1 MATAETRNATGGL
14 PAASPANRA
23 GGPGVHSGAILPQAP
38 KTDKQAVIDRI
49 RAALPELLTA
59 DRWVCWRSIPNP
71 DPTKKPKKVPINPHD
86 GAWGSST
93 DSATWGTFTEAAG
106 WYLGHDEQGPG
117 FALGDGWAGID
128 MDDCV
133 DDGGNVSPEAWRI
146 IESFNSYTELS
157 PSETGVHI
165 LLHGTDRS
173 FQNKNMKGM
182 SQLEVYS
189 SGRYF
194 TVTGK
199 TLVPGSVAEAQDS
212 LDALWMAYAP
222 AYKRAKSNGVHPTPA
237 TWGSPDMTLV
247 DDALRH
253 IHPWGI
259 PYGEWV
265 DVLMGIHAEF
275 GAGGLPMAEAW
286 GQGADGEIAKKWS
299 GFKPSGNGT
308 GRVGLGT
315 VFALAKQFGWQR
327 PQAARPAGYQAPVI
341 GEPAPAGAQS
351 PEEKPKRRR
360 ITSDDLVDFL
370 RSNGFDFRLNLCD
383 DSIEVNRERI
393 TDVHT
398 AKMRCLLRDAGLG
411 KYLAAADDA
420 LVAYAASH
428 AYHPVRQYLDGLV
441 WDGFQHIGQLAGHV
455 RDVHGVFGLFLRSWL
470 IGAVNRVMTGGQN
483 AVFVLDG
490 LQGVGKS
497 QLARWLC
504 PLPGFFVDAPAA
516 PDDKD
521 ASLMA
526 MRTWIWELSEL
537 GATVRRA
544 DVESLKSFLSR
555 ETFTV
560 RPPFGHFEIKKPGLA
575 SFIGTVNESAG
586 IFSDPTGSRR
596 FWATTVT
603 AIDWTYS
610 THVDVNQVWAEA
622 VHAYRQ
628 GESWVLTPE
637 DAKNASAINEGYAV
651 PDAVELLLRKWFVLG
666 AADDN
671 WLSTADIL
679 TTLQDNGLGQNA
691 RANAMHLAAT
701 MKKLGL
707 RKGDFAKQ
715 RGYYGVLRSVL
726 PVARQG

>member
-1 MATAETRNATGGL
+1 MATAETRNATGGN
-14 PAASPANRA
+14 PAASLANSGPA
-23 GGPGVHSGAILPQAP
+23 GPGVHSGAIVPRASRA
-38 KTDKQAVIDRI
+38 DKQAVIDRI

-59 DRWVCWRSIPNP
+59 DRWVCWRSIPDP
-71 DPTKKPKKVPINPHD
+71 DPTKKPRKMPVNPHT
-86 GAWGSST
+86 GGNASST
-93 DSATWGTFTEAAG
+93 NPATWATFAQAAG
-106 WYLGHDEQGPG
+106 WYLRHDVSGLG
-117 FALGDGWAGID
+117 FVLGDGWAGID

-133 DDGGNVSPEAWRI
+133 DDGNLSPFTWRV
-146 IESFNSYTELS
+146 IERMNSYAELS
-157 PSETGVHI
+157 PSGKGVHI
-165 LLHGTDRS
+165 LARGEPGKALKTETI
-173 FQNKNMKGM
+173 
-182 SQLEVYS
+182 EVYS
-189 SGRYF
+189 HGRYF
-194 TVTGK
+194 TVTGRAV
-199 TLVPGSVAEAQDS
+199 TDS
-212 LDALWMAYAP
+212 
-222 AYKRAKSNGVHPTPA
+222 
-237 TWGSPDMTLV
+237 
-247 DDALRH
+247 H
-253 IHPWGI
+253 I
-259 PYGEWV
+259 E
-265 DVLMGIHAEF
+265 
-275 GAGGLPMAEAW
+275 
-286 GQGADGEIAKKWS
+286 
-299 GFKPSGNGT
+299 
-308 GRVGLGT
+308 
-315 VFALAKQFGWQR
+315 
-327 PQAARPAGYQAPVI
+327 ARPAELQALVAEYAPKTNGTNGRAPIIGSAPGDAYLGAALVGEARRVAMALDGGRNDTLNRAAFSLATIPDLHESVIEGALLSAALQSGLGEPEARATIDSGVKAGRLHPRALQAQRPARRLATWTETPEQAPVI

-351 PEEKPKRRR
+351 PEDKPKRRR
-360 ITSDDLVDFL
+360 ITSDDLIDFL

-383 DSIEVNRERI
+383 DSIEVNQERI

-470 IGAVNRVMTGGQN
+470 IGAVNRAMTGGQN

-504 PLPGFFVDAPAA
+504 PLPGFFVDGPVN

-521 ASLMA
+521 TSLMA
-526 MRTWIWELSEL
+526 MRTWVWELSEL

-603 AIDWTYS
+603 AIDWVYARR
-610 THVDVNQVWAEA
+610 VDVNQVWAEA

-637 DAKNASAINEGYAV
+637 DAKNASAINEGFAV

>member
-1 MATAETRNATGGL
+1 MNQAKQDATGGY
-14 PAASPANRA
+14 PAASPANWA
-23 GGPGVHSGAILPQAP
+23 GGPADVLSAGIVPQALEA
-38 KTDKQAVIDRI
+38 DKQAVIDRV
-49 RAALPELLTA
+49 RSALPELVTA

-71 DPTKKPKKVPINPHD
+71 DPTKKQKKVPINPHN

-117 FALGDGWAGID
+117 FVLGDGWAGVD

-133 DDGGNVSPEAWRI
+133 DADGNVSPEAWRI
-146 IESFNSYTELS
+146 IESFNSYTEFS
-157 PSETGVHI
+157 PSLTGVHI
-165 LLHGTDRS
+165 LLRGTDRS
-173 FQNKNMKGM
+173 FQNKDMKGM

-189 SGRYF
+189 WGRYF

-199 TLVPGSVAEAQDS
+199 TLVPGSVAEAQGS

-222 AYKRAKSNGVHPTPA
+222 AYKRVKSNGVHPTPT

-259 PYGEWV
+259 PYGEWLA
-265 DVLMGIHAEF
+265 VLMAIHAEF

-286 GQGADGEIAKKWS
+286 GQGYDGEISGKWK
-299 GFKPSGNGT
+299 GFKPGGNGT
-308 GRVGLGT
+308 GRVGVGT

-327 PQAARPAGYQAPVI
+327 PQAERPAGQQAAMPGAS
-341 GEPAPAGAQS
+341 GEPAPDGAQS
-351 PEEKPKRRR
+351 PDEKPKRRR
-360 ITSDDLVDFL
+360 ITSADLVDFL
-370 RSNGFDFRLNLCD
+370 RSNGFDFRLNQCD
-383 DSIEVNRERI
+383 DAVEVNRERI

-420 LVAYAASH
+420 LTAYAASH
-428 AYHPVRQYLDGLV
+428 AYHPVRQYLDGLA
-441 WDGFQHIGQLAGHV
+441 WDGRGHIAQLAGHV
-455 RDVHGVFGLFLRSWL
+455 RDVHDVFGLFLRKWL
-470 IGAVNRVMTGGQN
+470 IGAVSRAMTGAQN
-483 AVFVLDG
+483 AVLVLDG
-490 LQGVGKS
+490 AQGLGKS
-497 QLARWLC
+497 QMARWLC
-504 PLPGFFVDAPAA
+504 PLPGFFVDGPVN

-521 ASLMA
+521 ASLLA

-560 RPPFGHFEIKKPGLA
+560 RPPFGHFEITKPGLA
-575 SFIGTVNESAG
+575 SFVGTVNESSG

-610 THVDVNQVWAEA
+610 RNVDVNQVWAEA
-622 VHAYRQ
+622 VHAYRH
-628 GESWVLTPE
+628 GEPWRLAADE
-637 DAKNASAINEGYAV
+637 LANARAINETYSV
-651 PDAVELLLRKWFVLG
+651 PDAVELLLRKWFTLD
-666 AADDN
+666 ADADT

-679 TTLQDNGLGQNA
+679 TTLQENGLGQNA
-691 RANAMHLAAT
+691 RANAMYLAAT
-701 MKKLGL
+701 MKRLGL

-715 RGYYGVLRSVL
+715 RGYLGVSR
-726 PVARQG
+726 R

>member
-1 MATAETRNATGGL
+1 M
-14 PAASPANRA
+14 
-23 GGPGVHSGAILPQAP
+23 
-38 KTDKQAVIDRI
+38 
-49 RAALPELLTA
+49 
-59 DRWVCWRSIPNP
+59 
-71 DPTKKPKKVPINPHD
+71 
-86 GAWGSST
+86 
-93 DSATWGTFTEAAG
+93 
-106 WYLGHDEQGPG
+106 
-117 FALGDGWAGID
+117 
-128 MDDCV
+128 
-133 DDGGNVSPEAWRI
+133 
-146 IESFNSYTELS
+146 
-157 PSETGVHI
+157 
-165 LLHGTDRS
+165 
-173 FQNKNMKGM
+173 
-182 SQLEVYS
+182 
-189 SGRYF
+189 
-194 TVTGK
+194 
-199 TLVPGSVAEAQDS
+199 
-212 LDALWMAYAP
+212 
-222 AYKRAKSNGVHPTPA
+222 
-237 TWGSPDMTLV
+237 
-247 DDALRH
+247 
-253 IHPWGI
+253 
-259 PYGEWV
+259 
-265 DVLMGIHAEF
+265 
-275 GAGGLPMAEAW
+275 
-286 GQGADGEIAKKWS
+286 
-299 GFKPSGNGT
+299 
-308 GRVGLGT
+308 
-315 VFALAKQFGWQR
+315 
-327 PQAARPAGYQAPVI
+327 
-341 GEPAPAGAQS
+341 
-351 PEEKPKRRR
+351 
-360 ITSDDLVDFL
+360 
-370 RSNGFDFRLNLCD
+370 
-383 DSIEVNRERI
+383 
-393 TDVHT
+393 
-398 AKMRCLLRDAGLG
+398 G

-470 IGAVNRVMTGGQN
+470 IGAVNRAMTGGQN

-504 PLPGFFVDAPAA
+504 PLPGFFVDGPVN

-521 ASLMA
+521 TSLMA
-526 MRTWIWELSEL
+526 MRTWVWELSEL

-603 AIDWTYS
+603 AIDWVYARR
-610 THVDVNQVWAEA
+610 VDVNQVWAEA

-637 DAKNASAINEGYAV
+637 DAKNASAINEGFAV